1 MTEARPVILF
11 YHRSMEALAQR
22 VASHKDYQGRIKLGR
37 IMWNTF
43 ADGFPNIKVH
53 DEDCSSLEH
62 HDAAFLASMREPA
75 EIFEQL
81 AILYALP
88 RMRARHFRVFVPY
101 FSTGTMERVDAY
113 GEVATA
119 ATMARILSAIPSCP
133 TGPSTVVVYDIHA
146 LQEQFYFADT
156 VLVQLKS
163 AVHLLRQKLAS
174 LPDKEKVS
182 IAFPD
187 DGAAKRFKRLVGAYP
202 HVVCIKVRDGDAR
215 KVVVKEGEVA
225 GRHCVILDDLVQ
237 TGGTLI
243 ECAKALKVSA
253 APCHADPHG
262 PPLGP
267 RCAHA
272 GDQTRCSPQPRRV
285 TPRRTQEAGATTAS
299 CFVTHGVFPNQSWK
313 RFVGTAEKPTPFHKV
328 WITDTVPNSAAAVE
342 GQEPFEVLSI
352 APLIGNL
359 ITGDPPLEG

>member
-1 MTEARPVILF
+1 MTEASPVILF

-22 VASHKDYQGRIKLGR
+22 VASHEDYRGRIKLGR
-37 IMWNTF
+37 ITWDTF

-163 AVHLLRQKLAS
+163 AVHLLRQRLAS
-174 LPDKEKVS
+174 LPDKDKVS

-187 DGAAKRFKRLVGAYP
+187 DGAAKRFKRLVSGYP

-215 KVVVKEGEVA
+215 KVVVKEGDAA

-243 ECAKALKVSA
+243 ECAKALKA
-253 APCHADPHG
+253 
-262 PPLGP
+262 
-267 RCAHA
+267 
-272 GDQTRCSPQPRRV
+272 
-285 TPRRTQEAGATTAS
+285 AGATTAS

-328 WITDTVPNSAAAVE
+328 WITDSIPTSAAAVE

-359 ITGDPPLEG
+359 VTGDPPLEG